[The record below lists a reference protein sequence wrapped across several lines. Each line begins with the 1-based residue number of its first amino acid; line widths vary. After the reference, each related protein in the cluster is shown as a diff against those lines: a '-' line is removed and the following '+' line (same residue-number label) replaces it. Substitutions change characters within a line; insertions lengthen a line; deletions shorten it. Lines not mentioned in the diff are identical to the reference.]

1 MLTRW
6 TPLDLCFQF
15 LGIPPKGEPLRDTIR
30 RLDQSASGFQFL
42 GIPPKGEPP
51 NGFNNLPILWEFP
64 IPRDPPEGGT
74 PSIRPAS
81 IGRVST
87 FPIPR
92 DPPEGGTPGYDL
104 DHPHYFVFPIP
115 RDPPEGGTT
124 LRPRRHSSR
133 CSVSNS

>member
-1 MLTRW
+1 M
-6 TPLDLCFQF
+6 
-15 LGIPPKGEPLRDTIR
+15 
-30 RLDQSASGFQFL
+30 
-42 GIPPKGEPP
+42 
-51 NGFNNLPILWEFP
+51 FP

-115 RDPPEGGTT
+115 RDPPEGGT
-124 LRPRRHSSR
+124 LGKPSEAIEYVYGFQFLGIPPKGERPVSVKNTGGVYLQRFPIPRDPPEGGTPDCCPNCCGERR
-133 CSVSNS
+133 VSNS